1 MMCGMTTDGDE
12 LRERAIDHWQSL
24 QRNWRRRALRNRRVS
39 KLLVFGSV
47 LLSVVTTAMSGI
59 PAVPRWWIVVSSAGA
74 ALTLALMNATR
85 SHEQWTL
92 SREVQNRL
100 YVEKFHFEQ
109 GAGAYQ
115 DVTGDERTRLFSVR
129 MTEVG
134 LSGHSSWA
142 GQVAEGAAVA
152 RAGQRS

>member
-1 MMCGMTTDGDE
+1 MLRMSDEDE
-12 LRERAIDHWQSL
+12 LRDRALEQWQAL
-24 QRNWRRRALRNRRVS
+24 LRNWRRRALRNRRVS

-59 PAVPRWWIVVSSAGA
+59 PAVPRWWIVISSAGA

-100 YVEKFHFEQ
+100 HVEKFLYEQ
-109 GAGAYQ
+109 GAGAYENS
-115 DVTGDERTRLFSVR
+115 TGDARTRLFSVR
-129 MTEVG
+129 ITEVG
-134 LSGHSSWA
+134 LAGHSSWA
-142 GQVAEGAAVA
+142 GQVAEGATAA
-152 RAGQRS
+152 RAGQRA